1 MAIDHI
7 HDMAQLTAFYRKSFR
22 WKRKE
27 SQDLTPDNA
36 ECLTGFS
43 AVTLDEPSA
52 AAARI
57 NAPRFSPA

>member
-1 MAIDHI
+1 
-7 HDMAQLTAFYRKSFR
+7 MAQLTAFYRKSFR